1 MRSRA
6 LGFGLAAFLAIPAII
21 LGCIGCGKPVPTD
34 AVGPGLPVDPNLADV
49 LKKLET
55 VELNGQGAT
64 FVKPILDV
72 WKEKFIEKT
81 DGKVKINYTGTGSGA
96 GVTQMTKKLADFG
109 CSDNPMTSKQM
120 AELPAG
126 AEVVHIPLVVG
137 AVVPAYNLPGVSEPL
152 KFTGPL
158 LVEIFTGKIGK
169 WNDPKI
175 AALNPGVAFPD
186 LAIQPVF
193 RADPSGTTFIFCD
206 YLAKVDEN
214 FKKTVGVSNAPA
226 WPKGVGIAQSKSD
239 GVAGHI
245 SRTEGAIGYIE
256 LTFALESKDKMK
268 YGSVKN
274 KTGKDVIADLES
286 ITAAADASLDQKQT
300 QEPYS
305 LHQLAFNLT
314 DASGEKSYPIAGMS
328 FAVLYKKQDGAKGKA
343 VVAFLRWATSAEG
356 QTLAKR
362 RNYAPLP
369 ESLRA
374 KIGARLDSIE

>member
-1 MRSRA
+1 MRSRT
-6 LGFGLAAFLAIPAII
+6 LGFGLAAFLAIPAVI

-34 AVGPGLPVDPNLADV
+34 PVGTGVPVDPG
-49 LKKLET
+49 LKTLEA
-55 VELNGQGAT
+55 VELNGQGST

-72 WKEKFIEKT
+72 WKEKFIDKT

-158 LVEIFTGKIGK
+158 LVEIFTGKIAK

-274 KTGKDVIADLES
+274 KAGKDVIADLES
-286 ITAAADASLDQKQT
+286 ITAAADASLEQKQT

-305 LHQLAFNLT
+305 LHHLAFNLT

>member
-1 MRSRA
+1 MRSRT
-6 LGFGLAAFLAIPAII
+6 LGFGLAAFLAIPAVI

-34 AVGPGLPVDPNLADV
+34 PIGTGVPVDPG
-49 LKKLET
+49 LKALEA

-72 WKEKFIEKT
+72 WKEKFIDKT

-274 KTGKDVIADLES
+274 KAGKDVIADLES

-362 RNYAPLP
+362 RNYASLP

>member
-6 LGFGLAAFLAIPAII
+6 LGFGLAAFLAIPAVI

-34 AVGPGLPVDPNLADV
+34 PVGTGQHLDP
-49 LKKLET
+49 LEA

-120 AELPAG
+120 AEVPAG

-158 LVEIFTGKIGK
+158 LVEIFTGKIAK
-169 WNDPKI
+169 WNDAKI
-175 AALNPGVAFPD
+175 AALNPGIALPD

-193 RADPSGTTFIFCD
+193 RARSEQHDVHLLRLPGEGGRELQEDGGREQRSRVAEGR
-206 YLAKVDEN
+206 
-214 FKKTVGVSNAPA
+214 GH
-226 WPKGVGIAQSKSD
+226 AQSKSD

-274 KTGKDVIADLES
+274 KAGKDVIADLDS
-286 ITAAADASLDQKQT
+286 ITAAADASLDLKQT

-374 KIGARLDSIE
+374 KIGARLDTIE